1 MQLNLMYFFIAIGLS
16 MDAFSLAL
24 AYGTLENNIK
34 KEILLSI
41 TVGIFHFF
49 MPLIGAIIGQQFLL
63 QYINEAN
70 YLVGIIFI
78 LLSIEM
84 FLSKN
89 DDKSIKIT
97 NFLSII
103 MFAFTVSID
112 SFSVGIALSLTNDN
126 ITPICLLFS
135 IISALFTIV
144 GVLLGK
150 TIAQKI
156 ENKSEYLGATILLL
170 LGIKYIF
177 F

>member
-63 QYINEAN
+63 QYINKAN

-89 DDKSIKIT
+89 DNKSIKIT

-135 IISALFTIV
+135 IISAFFTIV